1 MNVLIWGASETSPE
15 LRHEVPVAIGDP
27 FLYLESGGR
36 RAVVTSPLEE
46 ARIAQSSPEL
56 ERLLADELGRD
67 ELIAAGI
74 SPSDLERE
82 VCLRAVRA
90 LEIRE
95 AVVPPDFPLALAD
108 RLRAEG
114 IALTPAE
121 AVFAGRRRH
130 KTEHEMAGIRR
141 AAHAA
146 VEAMRAAAGMLRE
159 SEVRSGELWRDG
171 ERLTAEAVRTRIRE
185 VCGRAGSFA
194 PPDFMV
200 KPMGRD
206 PRIGHYPGSGPLP
219 ADTPILID
227 LWPQDEESG
236 CWADMTRTFVRGAV
250 SDAVAEIH
258 AVVVSAHERALGALR
273 PGIPGRELYG
283 LACDVI
289 EAAGYPTGRTKP
301 PGQPLREG
309 FYASLGHGVGL
320 EVHEAPNLGR
330 SGSEPLIAGD
340 VVAIEPGVVDRTV
353 GGTRVE
359 DLLIV
364 TEDGYESLTDAL
376 PYDLA
381 L

>member
-1 MNVLIWGASETSPE
+1 VNVLIWGASELSPE

-27 FLYLESGGR
+27 FLYLETDGR
-36 RAVVTSPLEE
+36 RAVVTNPLEE
-46 ARIAQSSPEL
+46 GRLAHAAPEL

-67 ELIAAGI
+67 ELIAAGF
-74 SPSDLERE
+74 SSSELERE

-95 AVVPPDFPLALAD
+95 AVVPLGFPLALAD

-114 IALTPAE
+114 IVLTPAE
-121 AVFAGRRRH
+121 AVFAERRRH

-146 VEAMRAAAGMLRE
+146 VEAVRAAAGMLRE
-159 SEVRSGELWRDG
+159 SELRGGALWHDG

-185 VCGRAGSFA
+185 ACGRAGALA
-194 PPDFMV
+194 PPDVMV
-200 KPMGRD
+200 KPMGPD
-206 PRIGHYPGSGPLP
+206 ALIGHYPGSGPLP

-236 CWADMTRTFVRGAV
+236 CWADMARTFVRGTV
-250 SDAVAEIH
+250 NDAVGEIH
-258 AVVVSAHERALGALR
+258 AVVTRAHERALAAVR
-273 PGIPGRELYG
+273 PGIRGMELYG
-283 LACDVI
+283 LACEVI

-309 FYASLGHGVGL
+309 FYAALGHGVGL
-320 EVHEAPNLGR
+320 EVHEPPNLGR
-330 SGSEPLIAGD
+330 SGSQPLIAGD
-340 VVAIEPGVVDRTV
+340 VIAVEPGVVDRAV

-364 TEDGYESLTDAL
+364 TDDGCENLTDAI
-376 PYDLA
+376 PYELA